1 MYINNIIS
9 QRAEYKFN
17 VPKTND
23 IIYIMYAL
31 LIYIYYIYFPP
42 RNSLFVYKT
51 KPSVYI
57 M

>member
-23 IIYIMYAL
+23 IICIHNVCPV
-31 LIYIYYIYFPP
+31 YIYFPP